1 MIITYHFN
9 GNDNSYVIIIIYNS
23 CKNKMPDNGN
33 TEEDEIES
41 ERMLEQRNSDS
52 GPSTQQTPKQTIKY
66 VPGRG
71 STRYTNALQNLIPL
85 RPKVKEKE
93 KPPEDIVGLFSFLY
107 LSWFTK
113 YLWKAYRKGID
124 KYDLPN
130 TSIFNSC
137 AYNCQRLEILWKEE
151 LGRRGSDGASFTL
164 VVWRFART
172 RIILSCFLYGCSVI
186 FGFLSPAILMRE
198 VLEYLQNSEESYLNG
213 IKWAFLLIF
222 CELCRLTLINW
233 SWNMNVTTARRLK
246 SACLA
251 LLYKKVIGINS
262 LGNKSTGEIINVF
275 SSDGQKA
282 FDLMLFGPQIVGGPV
297 ATICGIIYILFAL
310 SPMALLGMI
319 VFSLFYIFQYLL
331 TRITKYYKSRCLKIT
346 DVRIKIISDILESIK
361 LIKLNAQENYITEEV
376 SKIRQEER
384 KWLSKLAFYDSTT
397 ISLTPTVSIV
407 ATIVTILAYLSTG
420 DNLTV
425 AQAFPILSIIFI
437 ILSQASFEIKDGSKD
452 YKPARIAFSNF
463 KSVLLLEETNCHISK
478 PIVRS
483 QAISILNGKFVYDNF
498 ESRPSTNSDKGKKSR
513 KKKSKLILEKRRV
526 EILSD
531 ITFEA
536 GKGQLIGICGHV
548 GSGKSSL
555 LLASLGQLRMISG
568 QTMRNGSCAYVGQQA
583 WIINATFK
591 ENVIFGEAFD
601 PKRYYRALSI
611 CSLKEDINML
621 PSGDETEIGER
632 GVNLSGGQKQRLA
645 LARAFYSNR
654 DIYFLDDPLSA
665 VDANVGLYIFENL
678 ILTAL
683 REKTVLFVTH
693 QMQYLNRCDD
703 IYMMYNGRIIEHGK
717 HEELMHADK
726 DYATMVK
733 NIVAESQD
741 SSPEEDQES
750 EEEESDTEEATN
762 VKSEPSSRNSPG
774 RENFTDDKTDKTD
787 GTGKSLMTKK
797 NMKRKAISAH
807 TFHIYIKAAGGY
819 FFAVLLFL
827 TFFLNVGSV
836 TFSSC
841 WLAFWLKEGGGVAN
855 ISIGN
860 ETIKSSNINDNPDF
874 YYYET
879 VYASCILVILF
890 TSMLRAFA
898 ITGVTMKAANA
909 LHHKL
914 FAKMIGSSIRFFET
928 TPSGEIQNLF
938 STDID
943 VVDNGMRISLEM
955 FLQTI
960 FTCIFTIFII
970 CFVLPWFVIPLVFL
984 AGLFYFVGRIFRIS
998 MRDLKR
1004 LENMSRSPVFSFIT
1018 ATTQGLNTI
1027 RAFNKEQEFILKFQ
1041 ELLDQSCTY
1050 EYFRNL
1056 ASRWLAIRFDVL
1068 SLLSTCIVLLFVICF
1083 KDNLSPAL
1091 AGLALAFVA
1100 QTTGL
1105 FQYSLRTFSEIETRF
1120 INIERISY
1128 FLRTMKSENKL
1139 KVTIVPTE
1147 EWPTQGTIEFK
1158 NVKMKYDENL
1168 PFVLNDIS
1176 FFINNGEKIGIVGRT
1191 GGGKSSLV
1199 NAIFRLCELSEGK
1212 ITVDG
1217 IDISKIDLELLRSK
1231 LFNVPQ
1237 DLILFGGTIR
1247 SLVDPFEQ
1255 FTDEEIWSALEKSR
1269 LKDKVASMPGQ
1280 LTEAVKFGGSN
1291 LSMGEKQLLCLTRAI
1306 LCRSR
1311 IILLDEATASVD
1323 AETSAI
1329 IDYTIREEF
1338 PNCTVIIIAHRLQ
1351 TVVSC
1356 DRVLVLENGRV
1367 IEFDKPRDLISNP
1380 ESKFSKMMFI
1390 EESTKKF

>member
-1 MIITYHFN
+1 
-9 GNDNSYVIIIIYNS
+9 
-23 CKNKMPDNGN
+23 MPDNGN
-33 TEEDEIES
+33 NEEDEIES
-41 ERMLEQRNSDS
+41 EGMLDQSRNTDS
-52 GPSTQQTPKQTIKY
+52 GQIAQETPKQTIKY

-71 STRYTNALQNLIPL
+71 SNRYNNALQNLIPL

-93 KPPEDIVGLFSFLY
+93 KPPEDNVGLFSFIY
-107 LSWFTK
+107 LTWFTK

-124 KYDLPN
+124 KNDLPN

-164 VVWRFART
+164 VAWRFART
-172 RIILSCFLYGCSVI
+172 RILLSCILYGCSVI
-186 FGFLSPAILMRE
+186 FGFLSPAILMRK
-198 VLEYLQNSEESYLNG
+198 VLEYLQETDESYLNG
-213 IKWAFLLIF
+213 IKWALLLIF

-233 SWNMNVTTARRLK
+233 SWNMNITTGRRLK

-251 LLYKKVIGINS
+251 LLYKKIIGLNS
-262 LGNKSTGEIINVF
+262 LGNKSTGELINVF

-282 FDLMLFGPQIVGGPV
+282 FDLMLYGPQIVGGPV
-297 ATICGIIYILFAL
+297 ATICGIIYIFYTL

-319 VFSLFYIFQYLL
+319 VFSLFYILQYLL

-346 DVRIKIISDILESIK
+346 DIRIKIISDILESIK
-361 LIKLNAQENYITEEV
+361 LIKLNAQENFITEEV
-376 SKIRQEER
+376 SKIRRDEK

-397 ISLTPTVSIV
+397 ISLTPTVSII
-407 ATIVTILAYLSTG
+407 ATIVTFLTHLSTG

-425 AQAFPILSIIFI
+425 AQAFPILSIIVI
-437 ILSQASFEIKDGSKD
+437 VLSQASFEIKQGSKD

-463 KSVLLLEETNCHISK
+463 KSVLLLEETNCHVSK

-483 QAISILNGKFVYDNF
+483 QALSILNGKFVYDNF
-498 ESRPSTNSDKGKKSR
+498 ETRPSSVNSVEKGMKLK
-513 KKKSKLILEKRRV
+513 KKKSKRLIMEKRRV

-536 GKGQLIGICGHV
+536 GKSQLIGICGHV

-568 QTMRNGSCAYVGQQA
+568 QAMRNGSCAYVGQQA

-611 CSLKEDINML
+611 CSLKDDINML

-665 VDANVGLYIFENL
+665 VDTNVGVYIFENL
-678 ILTAL
+678 ILGAL
-683 REKTVLFVTH
+683 RDKTILFVTH

-726 DYATMVK
+726 EYAAMVK
-733 NIVAESQD
+733 NTIVDSQD
-741 SSPEEDQES
+741 SSPEEDQET
-750 EEEESDTEEATN
+750 EEEESDTEEASN
-762 VKSEPSSRNSPG
+762 VKCEQNMRNSPG
-774 RENFTDDKTDKTD
+774 RENFADDNKTDKTD

-797 NMKRKAISAH
+797 NMKRRDISAQ

-819 FFAVLLFL
+819 FIVLLLFL
-827 TFFLNVGSV
+827 SFFLNIGSV

-841 WLAFWLKEGGGVAN
+841 WLAFWLKEGGGIAN
-855 ISIGN
+855 ITIGN
-860 ETIKSSNINDNPDF
+860 ETMKSVNINDNPNF
-874 YYYET
+874 NYYEI
-879 VYASCILVILF
+879 VYASCIFIILL
-890 TSMLRAFA
+890 TSLLRAFA
-898 ITGVTMKAANA
+898 ITGVTMKAAIA
-909 LHHKL
+909 LHRQL
-914 FAKMIGSSIRFFET
+914 FQKMIGSSIRFFET

-938 STDID
+938 SSDID

-970 CFVLPWFVIPLVFL
+970 CFVLPWFIIPLIFL
-984 AGLFYFVGRIFRIS
+984 AGIFYFIGRIFRIS

-1004 LENMSRSPVFSFIT
+1004 LENASRSPVFSSIT

-1027 RAFNKEQEFILKFQ
+1027 RAFNKEQEFIFKFQ
-1041 ELLDQSCTY
+1041 ELLDQNCTY
-1050 EYFRNL
+1050 EYFRNM

-1068 SLLSTCIVLLFVICF
+1068 SLFSTCIVLLFVIGF
-1083 KDNLSPAL
+1083 KNHLPPAF

-1105 FQYSLRTFSEIETRF
+1105 FQFSLRNFSELEARF
-1120 INIERISY
+1120 TNVERISS
-1128 FLRTMKSENKL
+1128 FLRTIKSENKL
-1139 KVTIVPTE
+1139 KVTITPTE

-1158 NVKMKYDENL
+1158 NVRMKYDENL

-1176 FFINNGEKIGIVGRT
+1176 FSINNAEKIGIVGRT

-1237 DLILFGGTIR
+1237 DLVLFGGTIR
-1247 SLVDPFEQ
+1247 SHVDPFEQ
-1255 FTDEEIWSALEKSR
+1255 FTDEEIWKALEKSR

-1280 LTEAVKFGGSN
+1280 LTQSVKSGGNN

-1306 LCRSR
+1306 LCQSK

-1323 AETSAI
+1323 PETSAI

-1356 DRVLVLENGRV
+1356 DRVLVIENGRIV
-1367 IEFDKPRDLISNP
+1367 EFDKPRDLILNP
-1380 ESKFSKMMFI
+1380 ESKFSKMMSI
-1390 EESTKKF
+1390 EESIKKF

>member
-1 MIITYHFN
+1 
-9 GNDNSYVIIIIYNS
+9 
-23 CKNKMPDNGN
+23 MPDNGN

-41 ERMLEQRNSDS
+41 EQMLDQRITDS
-52 GPSTQQTPKQTIKY
+52 RQTTQEPTKQTIKY

-71 STRYTNALQNLIPL
+71 STRYNNALQNLIPL
-85 RPKVKEKE
+85 RPNVKEKE
-93 KPPEDIVGLFSFLY
+93 KPPEDNVGLFSFLY
-107 LSWFTK
+107 LTWFTK

-124 KYDLPN
+124 KNDLPN

-137 AYNCQRLEILWKEE
+137 AYNSQRLEILWKEE

-164 VVWRFART
+164 VAWRFART
-172 RIILSCFLYGCSVI
+172 RIFLSCILYGCSVI
-186 FGFLSPAILMRE
+186 FGFLSPAILMRK
-198 VLEYLQNSEESYLNG
+198 VLEFLQENDESYANG
-213 IKWAFLLIF
+213 IKWALLLIL
-222 CELCRLTLINW
+222 CEICRLTLMNW

-246 SACLA
+246 SACLS
-251 LLYKKVIGINS
+251 LLYKKVIGLNS
-262 LGNKSTGEIINVF
+262 LGNKSTGELINVF

-282 FDLMLFGPQIVGGPV
+282 FDLMLYGPQIVGGPV
-297 ATICGIIYILFAL
+297 ATICGIIYILFTL

-319 VFSLFYIFQYLL
+319 VFSLFYILQYLL
-331 TRITKYYKSRCLKIT
+331 TRITKYYKSRCLKVT
-346 DVRIKIISDILESIK
+346 DRRIKIISDILESIK
-361 LIKLNAQENYITEEV
+361 LIKLNAQENFIATEV
-376 SKIRQEER
+376 SRIRQDER
-384 KWLSKLAFYDSTT
+384 KLLSKLAFFDSTT
-397 ISLTPTVSIV
+397 FSLTPTVTII
-407 ATIVTILAYLSTG
+407 ATIVTFLAHLYAE

-425 AQAFPILSIIFI
+425 AQAFPILSIIVI
-437 ILSQASFEIKDGSKD
+437 VLSHTTFEFKDGSKD

-498 ESRPSTNSDKGKKSR
+498 ETRQSVNSVDKEIKPK
-513 KKKSKLILEKRRV
+513 KKKSKRLIIEKRRI
-526 EILSD
+526 EILSE

-536 GKGQLIGICGHV
+536 GKRQLIGICGHV

-568 QTMRNGSCAYVGQQA
+568 QAMRNGSCAYVGQQA

-591 ENVIFGEAFD
+591 ENVIFGEIFD

-645 LARAFYSNR
+645 LARAFYANR

-665 VDANVGLYIFENL
+665 VDSNVGLYIFENL
-678 ILTAL
+678 ILNAL
-683 REKTVLFVTH
+683 RDKTILFVTH

-726 DYATMVK
+726 EYAAMVK
-733 NIVAESQD
+733 NVFVESQD
-741 SSPEEDQES
+741 SSPEEDQETEG
-750 EEEESDTEEATN
+750 EEGGEEDEESDTEEATN
-762 VKSEPSSRNSPG
+762 VKSEQNRRNSPE
-774 RENFTDDKTDKTD
+774 RENFFDDKTIKTD
-787 GTGKSLMTKK
+787 GTGKSLMTKGNIK
-797 NMKRKAISAH
+797 GKTISAH
-807 TFHIYIKAAGGY
+807 TFHVYIKAAGGY
-819 FFAVLLFL
+819 FLFL
-827 TFFLNVGSV
+827 LLCLAFLLNIGSI

-841 WLAFWLKEGGGVAN
+841 WLAYWLKEGGGATN
-855 ISIGN
+855 ITIGKN
-860 ETIKSSNINDNPDF
+860 ETMKSININENPDF
-874 YYYET
+874 NYYET
-879 VYASCILVILF
+879 IYASCILIVLF
-890 TSMLRAFA
+890 TSLIRAFA
-898 ITGVTMKAANA
+898 ITGVTMKAAST
-909 LHHKL
+909 LHRQL
-914 FAKMIGSSIRFFET
+914 FSKMIGSSIRFFET

-938 STDID
+938 STDIN

-970 CFVLPWFVIPLVFL
+970 CFVLPWFIIPLIFL
-984 AGLFYFVGRIFRIS
+984 AGLFYFVGKIFRVS

-1004 LENMSRSPVFSFIT
+1004 LENASRSPVFSFIT

-1041 ELLDQSCTY
+1041 ELLDQSCAY

-1056 ASRWLAIRFDVL
+1056 ASRWLAIRFDLL
-1068 SLLSTCIVLLFVICF
+1068 SLFSTSIVLLFVICF
-1083 KDNLSPAL
+1083 KDHLSPAF
-1091 AGLALAFVA
+1091 AGLALVFVA

-1105 FQYSLRTFSEIETRF
+1105 FQFSLRNFSDLEARF
-1120 INIERISY
+1120 TNVERISC

-1139 KVTIVPTE
+1139 KVTITPTE

-1158 NVKMKYDENL
+1158 NVRMKYDENL

-1176 FFINNGEKIGIVGRT
+1176 FSINDAEKIGIVGRT

-1212 ITVDG
+1212 IMVDG

-1237 DLILFGGTIR
+1237 DLVLFGGTIR
-1247 SLVDPFEQ
+1247 SHVDPFEQ

-1269 LKDKVASMPGQ
+1269 LKDRVASMPG
-1280 LTEAVKFGGSN
+1280 LLAEPVKSGGSN

-1306 LCRSR
+1306 LCRSK

-1323 AETSAI
+1323 PETSAI

-1338 PNCTVIIIAHRLQ
+1338 PNCTIIIIAHRLQ

-1356 DRVLVLENGRV
+1356 DRVLVIENGKI

-1380 ESKFSKMMFI
+1380 NSKFSKMLI
-1390 EESTKKF
+1390 AEETSKKFYD